1 MIFQAVYA
9 PLGMLNALDHSS
21 LAQAGEMLGDEDLG
35 YTENLLKVA
44 NTKRPTAQQVK
55 NSKPRRVG

>member
-1 MIFQAVYA
+1 MIFQAIDA
-9 PLGMLNALDHSS
+9 PLRMLNALDHSC
-21 LAQAGEMLGDEDLG
+21 LAQAGEMLGDKDLG

-44 NTKRPTAQQVK
+44 NTKGPTTQQVK